1 KMKIQPT
8 VGGDILKR
16 VNFPYPV
23 EEIVRYH
30 HEKWDGSGYP
40 KGLSGNQIPLVARII
55 SVVDFYDA
63 TRCDRPYRKG
73 MKREDSLALLQ
84 KMSGTSFDPRVVE
97 LFIGN
102 VVEFDHLIKHDDI
115 REQVA
120 SENIDLTTKSRPDAG
135 LASDVLGTPNGES
148 GFRSITEAQRE
159 VFALHEIAQT
169 IGSSLNMHD
178 TVTLVANKLRAI
190 VPFDTC

>member
-1 KMKIQPT
+1 MKIHPT

-23 EEIVRYH
+23 EDIVRYH

-40 KGLSGNQIPLVARII
+40 KGLRASEIPLVARII

-84 KMSGTSFDPRVVE
+84 KMAASSFDPRLVDLFAKVFSGFDE
-97 LFIGN
+97 LIGA
-102 VVEFDHLIKHDDI
+102 EDI
-115 REQVA
+115 QEQVA
-120 SENIDLTTKSRPDAG
+120 SEQLDYRTATRPD
-135 LASDVLGTPNGES
+135 
-148 GFRSITEAQRE
+148 
-159 VFALHEIAQT
+159 
-169 IGSSLNMHD
+169 
-178 TVTLVANKLRAI
+178 
-190 VPFDTC
+190 

>member
-1 KMKIQPT
+1 MKIHPT

-23 EEIVRYH
+23 EDIVRYH

-40 KGLSGNQIPLVARII
+40 KGLRAEHIPLVARII

-84 KMSGTSFDPRVVE
+84 KMAASSFDPRLVD
-97 LFIGN
+97 LFTKHVN
-102 VVEFDHLIKHDDI
+102 EFDALIGQQDI
-115 REQVA
+115 GEQVA
-120 SENIDLTTKSRPDAG
+120 SEHIDLGNKARPYAG
-135 LASDVLGTPNGES
+135 VASDLLDSPDGSS
-148 GFRSITEAQRE
+148 GFRAITQPQLE
-159 VFALHEIAQT
+159 VVALDELAPHLDSALHT
-169 IGSSLNMHD
+169 NP
-178 TVTLVANKLRAI
+178 TR
-190 VPFDTC
+190 